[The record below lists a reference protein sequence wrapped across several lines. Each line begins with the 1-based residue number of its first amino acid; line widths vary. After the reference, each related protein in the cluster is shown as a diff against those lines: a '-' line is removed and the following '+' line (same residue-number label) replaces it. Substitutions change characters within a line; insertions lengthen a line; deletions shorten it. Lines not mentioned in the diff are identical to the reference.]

1 METRRRHDPEATAGP
16 EPEKGRAAVV
26 TGRAASVRVLAPN
39 YLRGALMGTADL
51 VPGVSGGTVALVVG
65 VYERL
70 VQSLRAATSAPLA
83 LVRGDRAD
91 AKEQALAVEWRLVLP
106 LVAGILTAIVLLAGV
121 VPPLLDEHPLET
133 SALFFGLILGSLVV
147 PWRLIGGAGRRELG
161 IVALAAAGAFVLV
174 GLPDREIAD
183 PALPLVFASAA
194 IAICAMVLPGI
205 SGAYLLL
212 LIGVYR
218 ATLEAVHDRDL
229 LYVAVFAAGAVTGL
243 ALFSRLL
250 ARLLER
256 HHAATMAALL
266 GLMIGS
272 LRALWPWSGE
282 DRSLQ
287 APGGADEVLTA
298 ALYAGAGL
306 VIVLALVAAA
316 GSRRRA

>member
-1 METRRRHDPEATAGP
+1 VRGHPGGP
-16 EPEKGRAAVV
+16 AQ
-26 TGRAASVRVLAPN
+26 LALH
-39 YLRGALMGTADL
+39 YARGALMGTADM

-70 VQSLRAATSAPLA
+70 VQSLRAATTAPVA
-83 LVRGDRAD
+83 LLRGDRPR
-91 AKEQALAVEWRLVLP
+91 AKEQALLVEWRLVVP
-106 LVAGILTAIVLLAGV
+106 LVLGILSAIAIGSGIL
-121 VPPLLDEHPLET
+121 PPLLEEHPLQT
-133 SALFFGLILGSLVV
+133 SALFFGLIVGSLVV
-147 PWRLIGGAGRRELG
+147 PWRLIDRVGRREATL
-161 IVALAAAGAFVLV
+161 VLLAAIAAFVLV

-183 PALPLVFASAA
+183 PVLPLVYASAA
-194 IAICAMVLPGI
+194 VAICAMVLPGI

-229 LYVAVFAAGAVTGL
+229 VYVAVFAAGAVTGL

-272 LRALWPWSGE
+272 LRALWPWADDDRRLRAPTDAGE
-282 DRSLQ
+282 V
-287 APGGADEVLTA
+287 ATA
-298 ALYAGAGL
+298 ALYAGVGL
-306 VIVLALVAAA
+306 AVVLALVAFAA
-316 GSRRRA
+316 RRRTP